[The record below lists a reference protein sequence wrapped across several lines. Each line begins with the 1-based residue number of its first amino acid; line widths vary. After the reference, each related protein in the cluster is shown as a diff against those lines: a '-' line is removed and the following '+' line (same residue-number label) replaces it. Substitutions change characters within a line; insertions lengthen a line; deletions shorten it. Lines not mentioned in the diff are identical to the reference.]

1 MAPRPK
7 LALGGL
13 VKKAT
18 ESNILEHGTGEQT
31 GDLTT
36 LVAVERKVVLPSVQP
51 PKAAQAKAPS
61 SAQAP
66 KAQAPKAKQPSAA
79 QAPPVQQEEAK
90 DIRDIDLTQYEE
102 PLSSY
107 AVEILS
113 EEVANP
119 YKDKSKD
126 PIFPIQSRLG
136 FQKQI
141 FRVFASFNKIPEF
154 GKAPD
159 FDACKKLT
167 SGAQQQ
173 VEVNEYKKFVR

>member
-1 MAPRPK
+1 MAARPK

-36 LVAVERKVVLPSVQP
+36 LVAVERKVSLPVEGVPKAPGPKVPKPSAPKVPKVAAAAAATSAATDESEAKPSV
-51 PKAAQAKAPS
+51 
-61 SAQAP
+61 
-66 KAQAPKAKQPSAA
+66 
-79 QAPPVQQEEAK
+79 K
-90 DIRDIDLTQYEE
+90 DIKDIDLTQYEE

-107 AVEILS
+107 AINILS
-113 EEVANP
+113 EEVENP
-119 YKDKSKD
+119 YKDKSD
-126 PIFPIQSRLG
+126 SPIFPIQSRLG

-167 SGAQQQ
+167 SGLSLIHI
-173 VEVNEYKKFVR
+173 